1 MQLYNS
7 SKEDYQK
14 RLNEFEKCHAVIM
27 NQFEIIKGAH
37 GKLEKNGKYV
47 MHSGYNF
54 IKYNLV
60 MITKETASNFS
71 KEILTFLSE
80 KKFTNTFPKMYIF
93 YLYIKMYI

>member
-47 MHSGYNF
+47 IHSGHNL
-54 IKYNLV
+54 IKHNLV
-60 MITKETASNFS
+60 IIIKKTASNFS
-71 KEILTFLSE
+71 KATLTLSE
-80 KKFTNTFPKMYIF
+80 KKFANTFSRMSSLCRICE
-93 YLYIKMYI
+93 ITQ